1 MRVEKDILK
10 NMKIYVEFIP
20 TDDHWRCSDNEF
32 KAISAQGFGCNMLIK
47 KIEQHWVE
55 LLVTSSISEGS
66 YLIFGHV
73 YCQGFIC
80 PLIIMNEIFIANSCL
95 KWHIFLINL
104 KGFLPPPLPYSR
116 LYWTEDSDLGHRMFY
131 CSISNHTLHHVLQP
145 KASNLSGRSQCSCN
159 VIESELGGAMTVD
172 TSDPNRPRI
181 YFTKGQEI
189 WAMDLEGCQC
199 WKITMVP
206 AILGNVQMHAYIF
219 SSSF

>member
-1 MRVEKDILK
+1 M
-10 NMKIYVEFIP
+10 
-20 TDDHWRCSDNEF
+20 
-32 KAISAQGFGCNMLIK
+32 
-47 KIEQHWVE
+47 
-55 LLVTSSISEGS
+55 TSSISEGS
-66 YLIFGHV
+66 YFIFGHV

-80 PLIIMNEIFIANSCL
+80 PLIICEIFIANSYL
-95 KWHIFLINL
+95 KWHIFLIKL

-116 LYWTEDSDLGHRMFY
+116 LYWTEVSDLGHRMFY

-145 KASNLSGRSQCSCN
+145 KASNPSGKNQCSCN
-159 VIESELGGAMTVD
+159 VMESELGGAMTVD

-206 AILGNVQMHAYIF
+206 AILGNVLMHAYIF
-219 SSSF
+219 SSSFKNRFQVSQGGQKCTQ